1 MTGPGFEARLS
12 GTRVHTL
19 NLYILLLFLNKE
31 MEQAGREAD
40 GRVVKGEGTAIAKAL
55 RQEQT

>member
-1 MTGPGFEARLS
+1 MAGPGFEARLS

-40 GRVVKGEGTAIAKAL
+40 GRVFQGEGTAIAKAL

>member
-1 MTGPGFEARLS
+1 MLIKSVMPYN
-12 GTRVHTL
+12 HL

-40 GRVVKGEGTAIAKAL
+40 GRVVQGEGTAIAKAL

>member
-1 MTGPGFEARLS
+1 MKPGCL

-40 GRVVKGEGTAIAKAL
+40 GRVFQEKEQQLVKAL